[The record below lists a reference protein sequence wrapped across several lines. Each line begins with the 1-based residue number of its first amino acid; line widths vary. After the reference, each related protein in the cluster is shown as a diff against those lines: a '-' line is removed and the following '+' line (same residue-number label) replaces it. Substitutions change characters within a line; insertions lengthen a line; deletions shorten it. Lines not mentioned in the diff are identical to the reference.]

1 MVRRMVK
8 ATATSA
14 FGVGRRESH
23 DASGFYDRFEPPEL
37 SGDDLVE
44 PLEGL
49 SQGEAACIRAD
60 ARRMVLPD
68 GDPLPEHSVA
78 LVVTSPPYFS
88 GKEYEQAL
96 GSGHIP
102 GSYLEYLGMLRE
114 VFDECKRVLEPG
126 GRIAV
131 NVANLGR
138 KPYRSLS
145 ADVIRILQDDLRL
158 LLRGEVIWR
167 KAEGASGSCAWGS
180 FRSASNP
187 VLRDVTERVI
197 IASKGRFDR
206 AKTSR
211 RRQELGL
218 PHTGGIAT
226 DEFMEAT
233 LDVWAI
239 PPERASRVGHP
250 APFPVELPQRLIE
263 LYTYRDDL
271 VVDPFMGSG
280 STLAAAIRT
289 NRRYLGYDTD
299 AGYVAIASRRVKDEL
314 RRRSSLRV
322 VGSPTGE
329 APPCPAPPPTPVKA
343 APAFAADLLEQSGFR
358 ILQRNARPRGLGLVI
373 SYVATDGAGVPWYF
387 DVTGA
392 FTTTA
397 AGLARTDTLWRTLG
411 RAGVLARMGK
421 SPLVLLTSH
430 LPRPRSQGDLAMR
443 AAGPG
448 LVFDAL
454 EMLAVE
460 QTDRLRR
467 YAAGGHDRAP
477 AVGYWAAV
485 DIAGI

>member
-1 MVRRMVK
+1 MVK

-23 DASGFYDRFEPPEL
+23 DSSGFYDRFERPEL
-37 SGDDLVE
+37 TTDETVE
-44 PLEGL
+44 SLWGL

-68 GDPLPEHSVA
+68 GSRLPDQSVA

-96 GSGHIP
+96 GRGHIP
-102 GSYLEYLGMLRE
+102 GSYLEYLEMLRE
-114 VFDECKRVLEPG
+114 VFDECKRILEPG

-180 FRSASNP
+180 FASAANP

-206 AKTSR
+206 AQSSR
-211 RRQELGL
+211 RRQETGL
-218 PHTGGIAT
+218 PHADGIT
-226 DEFMEAT
+226 PDEFMEAT
-233 LDVWAI
+233 LDVWSI

-263 LYTYRDDL
+263 LYTFRDDV

-280 STLAAAIRT
+280 SALVAAIRT
-289 NRRYLGYDTD
+289 ERRYLGYDTD
-299 AGYVAIASRRVKDEL
+299 ATYVRTARQRVKDEL
-314 RRRSSLRV
+314 RRRSGLRV
-322 VGSPTGE
+322 VGSAG
-329 APPCPAPPPTPVKA
+329 ADLPPASGPGPAKA
-343 APAFAADLLEQSGFR
+343 AYATAADLLNEAGFR
-358 ILQRNARPRGLGLVI
+358 ILQSKARPRGLGLVI
-373 SYVATDGAGVPWYF
+373 SYVAADAADVPWYF

-392 FTTTA
+392 FTTTP
-397 AGLARTDTLWRTLG
+397 AGLARTDTLWRALG
-411 RAGVLARMGK
+411 RAGVLATMGK
-421 SPLVLLTSH
+421 SPLVFLTSH
-430 LPRPRSQGDLAMR
+430 LPKARSQGDLALR

-448 LVFDAL
+448 LVFDAM
-454 EMLAVE
+454 EMSAGDHLA
-460 QTDRLRR
+460 RLRA
-467 YAAGGHDRAP
+467 YGAGGHHGRPAP
-477 AVGYWAAV
+477 GFWAGV
-485 DIAGI
+485 DLAAR